1 MAEWQGGRQPTRPQR
16 IIGAVAVGAV
26 AAGVGI
32 APASAADPQYPS
44 WQDVQRARRNEAETE
59 AEARTITTLLTR
71 LQDSADSA
79 ARTAQIAAEH
89 AHRAQAAE
97 DAARARAAD
106 LRTQVIAAKKAAATS
121 RMRAGLL
128 AASMARSAAGGD
140 LSLQLALNGND
151 ADALLYRLATAEQL
165 SAQSDEIYRT
175 AVADQNAAGALQ
187 QQATVAADQLQ
198 RAAQATAAALADAQA
213 ASHAASSAVAAQ
225 QANADRLTTQLAA
238 LRDTTTQVAAAYVQG
253 VQERRAA
260 AAAVKRREEQEA
272 AARKAAAAQQAQSQG
287 GSAASGGSAG
297 SGSGS
302 GSGAQSGSET
312 GSGSAGGS
320 SSNPP
325 AAPAPVPNQGKAA
338 AVVAFARDQIGDRY
352 VFAGAGPNAWDC
364 SGLTMQA
371 YAAVGIY
378 IGGHG
383 ATAQYDL
390 ARSEGLLVPYSQA
403 APGDLVF
410 YTDGGGDMYHVAIY
424 TGGGMM
430 VEAPHE
436 GVPVR
441 EVPVRSADLVGQVA
455 RFTG

>member
-1 MAEWQGGRQPTRPQR
+1 MADWQGGRQPTRPQR

-32 APASAADPQYPS
+32 APASAADPNYPS

-89 AHRAQAAE
+89 AHRARAAE

-106 LRTQVIAAKKAAATS
+106 LRTQVTAAKNVAATS

-128 AASMARSAAGGD
+128 AASMARSAGGGD
-140 LSLQLALNGND
+140 LSLQLALNAND
-151 ADALLYRLATAEQL
+151 AGALLDRLATAAQL
-165 SAQSDEIYRT
+165 SAQSDDIYRA
-175 AVADQNAAGALQ
+175 AVADQNAAGVLQ
-187 QQATVAADQLQ
+187 QQATVAADRLQ
-198 RAAQATAAALADAQA
+198 QAAQTTAAALADAQS
-213 ASHAASSAVAAQ
+213 ASNAASSAVAAQ
-225 QANADRLTTQLAA
+225 QTNANRLTTQLAA
-238 LRDTTTQVAAAYVQG
+238 LRDTTTEVAAEYVQG
-253 VQERRAA
+253 VQERRQAA

-272 AARKAAAAQQAQSQG
+272 AARKAAAAQQAQSNSGSSGQG
-287 GSAASGGSAG
+287 QGQGSSSSAA
-297 SGSGS
+297 
-302 GSGAQSGSET
+302 
-312 GSGSAGGS
+312 SGSAGGS

-325 AAPAPVPNQGKAA
+325 TAPAPVPNPGKAA
-338 AVVAFARDQIGDRY
+338 AVIAFARDQIGDRY
-352 VFAGAGPNAWDC
+352 VFAGAGPDAWDC

-455 RFTG
+455 RFAG

>member
-32 APASAADPQYPS
+32 APASAADPHYPS

-71 LQDSADSA
+71 LQDSADAA

-89 AHRAQAAE
+89 AHRAQASE

-106 LRTQVIAAKKAAATS
+106 LRTQVVAAKKVAATS

-128 AASMARSAAGGD
+128 AASMARSAGGGD
-140 LSLQLALNGND
+140 LSLQLALNGNN

-165 SAQSDEIYRT
+165 SAQSDEIYRA

-187 QQATVAADQLQ
+187 QQATVAADRLQ
-198 RAAQATAAALADAQA
+198 QAAQTTAAALAGAQS
-213 ASHAASSAVAAQ
+213 ASNAASSAAAAQ
-225 QANADRLTTQLAA
+225 QTNADRLTTQLAA
-238 LRDTTTQVAAAYVQG
+238 LRDTTTEVAAEYVQG
-253 VQERRAA
+253 VQERRQAA

-272 AARKAAAAQQAQSQG
+272 AARKAAAAQQTQSNS
-287 GSAASGGSAG
+287 GSAASG
-297 SGSGS
+297 SGSS
-302 GSGAQSGSET
+302 AA
-312 GSGSAGGS
+312 SGSAGDS

-325 AAPAPVPNQGKAA
+325 AAPAPIPNSGKAA
-338 AVVAFARDQIGDRY
+338 AVIAFARDQIGDRY
-352 VFAGAGPNAWDC
+352 VFAGAGPDAWDC

-441 EVPVRSADLVGQVA
+441 EVPVRGADLVGQVA
-455 RFTG
+455 RFAG

>member
-1 MAEWQGGRQPTRPQR
+1 MAERPGGRHPTRPHR
-16 IIGAVAVGAV
+16 IVSAVAVGAV
-26 AAGVGI
+26 SAAVGI
-32 APASAADPQYPS
+32 APANAADPHYPS
-44 WQDVQRARRNEAETE
+44 WQDVQRAKRNEAETE
-59 AEARTITTLLTR
+59 TEARRITTLLTG
-71 LQDSADSA
+71 LQDAADTA

-97 DAARARAAD
+97 AAAEDRVAD
-106 LRTQVIAAKKAAATS
+106 LRAQVAVAKKTAATS

-128 AASMARSAAGGD
+128 AANMARSAGGGD

-151 ADALLYRLATAEQL
+151 ADALLDRLATAAQL

-175 AVADQNAAGALQ
+175 AVADQNAAGAVQ

-198 RAAQATAAALADAQA
+198 RAARATAAALADAQA
-213 ASHAASSAVAAQ
+213 ASSAAASAVAAQ
-225 QANADRLTTQLAA
+225 QANSDRLTTQLAA
-238 LRDTTTQVAAAYVQG
+238 LRSTTTEVAAAYVQG
-253 VQERRAA
+253 VQERRRQAA
-260 AAAVKRREEQEA
+260 AAAAAAKRREEQQDA
-272 AARKAAAAQQAQSQG
+272 AARAAAAEQ
-287 GSAASGGSAG
+287 AASSDSGSGSSG

-302 GSGAQSGSET
+302 GSSSGP
-312 GSGSAGGS
+312 S
-320 SSNPP
+320 SSG
-325 AAPAPVPNQGKAA
+325 PAPVPNQGKAA

-352 VFAGAGPNAWDC
+352 VFAGAGPDAWDC

-371 YAAVGIY
+371 YASVGIA

-383 ATAQYDL
+383 ATSQYDL

-410 YTDGGGDMYHVAIY
+410 YTDGGGDMYHVAVY
-424 TGGGMM
+424 TGGGNM

-436 GVPVR
+436 GAPVR
-441 EVPVRSADLVGQVA
+441 EVPVRGGDLVGSVA